1 MALGGIYADEMGLG
15 KTLTMLSA
23 ILASSYLDSQISE
36 PMVIDSGLQ
45 TVKTTLI
52 VVTAHR
58 THRPVGHP
66 KFDTKLT
73 TE

>member
-1 MALGGIYADEMGLG
+1 MADEMGLG

-23 ILASSYLDSQISE
+23 ILASSHLDSQISE

-58 THRPVGHP
+58 TQRLVEHP
-66 KFDTKLT
+66 NVDTMLT